1 MIGIVFDVPGGT
13 QQQYDKAM
21 VELNFDAGYPQG
33 LVSHNAGPNANGW
46 SVVDIWQSQAD
57 FQNFFDT
64 RLGAAIHAAG
74 IPEPKI
80 TTFNVYNSVSG
91 A

>member
-13 QQQYDKAM
+13 QEMYDKAM
-21 VELNFDAGYPQG
+21 VELNLDANPAKG
-33 LVSHNAGPNANGW
+33 LVSHNAGPNPGGW

-57 FQNFFDT
+57 FQHFFDT
-64 RLGAAIHAAG
+64 RLGKAIHAAG

-80 TTFNVYNSVSG
+80 TSFSVYNSVSG